1 MPAGIQGLEP
11 GTGDSVAL
19 AAAQLPGVG
28 AGPAVVPAATAGT
41 TSLPTVVA
49 RTSGD
54 VRVGEGALQG
64 SLTQAPLPGQGA
76 LSSAVRTAV
85 DASDDPHARA
95 AGVTLMAKV
104 ATGRGSASAG
114 VATLHSPDMQ
124 ADADV
129 LLRGVTAAAE
139 APVVDPTV
147 SQRGAAVLQAAA
159 EDGHR
164 GRADAGLRQLLA
176 GVSLDRA
183 GDAQRLDLAMSGQ
196 AMSARASVEGEA
208 DAGML
213 LASLQRSVNE
223 ARKDVHPGARG
234 PDSAA
239 PIAGAG
245 AAVQSV
251 PGPDQ
256 SGRPAAMLNLLATP
270 ADPEFAPEFAGRL
283 QMMVKNGM
291 REASVQLHP
300 AELGRLQLTVST
312 DGDQARIAIV
322 AETSAARD
330 MIENSLP
337 RLRDMLEQSGLQ
349 LAQGDVSQ
357 RQSDSGTGAAGAL
370 GAESGPG
377 AAEESEGERAISIS
391 ALPPDRLLDAY
402 V

>member
-1 MPAGIQGLEP
+1 
-11 GTGDSVAL
+11 
-19 AAAQLPGVG
+19 
-28 AGPAVVPAATAGT
+28 
-41 TSLPTVVA
+41 
-49 RTSGD
+49 
-54 VRVGEGALQG
+54 
-64 SLTQAPLPGQGA
+64 
-76 LSSAVRTAV
+76 
-85 DASDDPHARA
+85 
-95 AGVTLMAKV
+95 
-104 ATGRGSASAG
+104 
-114 VATLHSPDMQ
+114 
-124 ADADV
+124 
-129 LLRGVTAAAE
+129 
-139 APVVDPTV
+139 V
-147 SQRGAAVLQAAA
+147 SQRGAALLQAA

-183 GDAQRLDLAMSGQ
+183 GDAQRLEQAMSGQ
-196 AMSARASVEGEA
+196 PVSARASVEGDA

-213 LASLQRSVNE
+213 LASLQRSVND

-251 PGPDQ
+251 TGADQ
-256 SGRPAAMLNLLATP
+256 PGRPAAMLNLLATP

-330 MIENSLP
+330 MIENSMP

-357 RQSDSGTGAAGAL
+357 RQSNTGASAAEAL
-370 GAESGPG
+370 GPERDP
-377 AAEESEGERAISIS
+377 AAEAESEGERAISIS
-391 ALPPDRLLDAY
+391 TLPPQRLLDAY